1 MCGRV
6 EIRTDSATL
15 MRFLASTQG
24 AGWRP
29 SNFTVE
35 PSRVRSTF
43 SAWVERSPCALQSW
57 RPECTGSGVTSI
69 TRRRLR
75 YSLVTAC
82 EPTGAHHNVQA

>member
-15 MRFLASTQG
+15 MRFFASTQG

-43 SAWVERSPCALQSW
+43 SAWVDRLPWALQS
-57 RPECTGSGVTSI
+57 
-69 TRRRLR
+69 
-75 YSLVTAC
+75 
-82 EPTGAHHNVQA
+82 